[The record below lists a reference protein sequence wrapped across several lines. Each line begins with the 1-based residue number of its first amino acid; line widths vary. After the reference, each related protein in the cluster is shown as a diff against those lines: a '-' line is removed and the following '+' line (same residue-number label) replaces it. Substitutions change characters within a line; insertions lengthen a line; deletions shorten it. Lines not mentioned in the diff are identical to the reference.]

1 MTVSTDRRPP
11 RLARLL
17 PGLAALAL
25 GGCASMGPPSVARDR
40 FDYVSAVSTSWK
52 QQMLLNLLKVRYFD
66 APVFMDVAS
75 VINSYSLEG
84 EVSFADQAAPLG
96 REGDTFRAFG
106 ATARYAD
113 RPTISYSPLS
123 GDKFA
128 RNLMTPLPITGVLML
143 LQGGYS
149 ADVVM
154 RICVST
160 VNGLENAY
168 GGAGNARPGDARF
181 REFLAA
187 LRESQA
193 AGGMGM
199 RVKSLKDEQTV
210 IMFVQPDS
218 QEAVNAP
225 TRRIRELLRLD
236 PSVNE
241 YKVVFGSQAENARE
255 IAMLTRSVMQ
265 VMMDF
270 ASYIDVPEAD
280 LAEGRAYR
288 PQRTPEQEN
297 RFPPIL
303 RVRHGDK
310 APPDAYVAVRYRG
323 GWFWVDDRDHQ
334 SKAMFTS
341 VLFLFSLTETGQ
353 AQAGPVVTIPAR

>member
-1 MTVSTDRRPP
+1 
-11 RLARLL
+11 
-17 PGLAALAL
+17 
-25 GGCASMGPPSVARDR
+25 MGPSTVARDR
-40 FDYVSAVSTSWK
+40 FDYVGAVSESWK

-84 EVSFADQAAPLG
+84 EVTFADQSAPVG

-106 ATARYAD
+106 ATGRYAD
-113 RPTISYSPLS
+113 RPTISYNPLS

-128 RNLMTPLPITGVLML
+128 RNLMTPLPVTGVLML
-143 LQGGYS
+143 IQGGYA

-154 RICVST
+154 RVCVST

-168 GGAGNARPGDARF
+168 GGPGNARPGDPRF
-181 REFLAA
+181 RDLLAA
-187 LRESQA
+187 MRESQE

-199 RVKSLKDEQTV
+199 RIKTLKDTQAV
-210 IMFVQPDS
+210 VMFVQPDAGA
-218 QEAVNAP
+218 AVNAP
-225 TRRIRELLRLD
+225 IGRIRELLRLD
-236 PSVNE
+236 PAVNE
-241 YKVVFGSQAENARE
+241 YTVVFAAQPENGRE
-255 IAMLTRSVMQ
+255 IALLTRSVMQ
-265 VMMDF
+265 VLTDF

-288 PQRTPEQEN
+288 PQRSAEQV
-297 RFPPIL
+297 RMFPPIL
-303 RVRHGDK
+303 SVRHGDA
-310 APPDAYVAVRYRG
+310 APPDAYVSVRYRG
-323 GWFWVDDRDHQ
+323 RWFWVDDRDYR

-341 VLFLFSLTETGQ
+341 VLFLLSLTETGQ

>member
-1 MTVSTDRRPP
+1 MRTMRAPL
-11 RLARLL
+11 LAC
-17 PGLAALAL
+17 LAALAL
-25 GGCASMGPPSVARDR
+25 GGCASMGPPTIARDR
-40 FDYVSAVSTSWK
+40 FDYVSAVSESWK
-52 QQMLLNLLKVRYFD
+52 KQMLLNLLKVRYFD

-75 VINSYSLEG
+75 VINSYSVEG
-84 EVSFADQAAPLG
+84 EVRLADQSAPVG
-96 REGDTFRAFG
+96 REGDTFFNIG

-128 RNLMTPLPITGVLML
+128 RNLMTPLPVSGVLML
-143 LQGGYS
+143 VQGGYA

-168 GGAGNARPGDARF
+168 GGSGNARPGDPQF

-187 LRESQA
+187 LREGQA
-193 AGGMGM
+193 AGGVGM
-199 RVKSLKDEQTV
+199 RVRSLKDAQAV
-210 IMFVQPDS
+210 IMFVQPGRSAGAD
-218 QEAVNAP
+218 AP
-225 TRRIRELLRLD
+225 MRRMRELLRLD

-241 YKVVFGSQAENARE
+241 YVVVFGSQTENPRE

-265 VMMDF
+265 ILMDF
-270 ASYIDVPEAD
+270 ASYIDVPESD

-288 PQRTPEQEN
+288 PQRGPEQEKL
-297 RFPPIL
+297 FPPIL
-303 RVRHGDK
+303 RVHNGDK

-323 GWFWVDDRDHQ
+323 RWFWVDDRDHQ

-353 AQAGPVVTIPAR
+353 AQAAPVVTIPAR

>member
-1 MTVSTDRRPP
+1 MSPTLLPA
-11 RLARLL
+11 RLAPLL
-17 PGLAALAL
+17 ACLAALAL
-25 GGCASMGPPSVARDR
+25 GGCASMGPPTIARDR
-40 FDYVSAVSTSWK
+40 FDYVSAVSDSWK

-84 EVSFADQAAPLG
+84 EVTFADQAAPLG

-106 ATARYAD
+106 ATGRYAD

-128 RNLMTPLPITGVLML
+128 RNLMTPLPVSGVLML
-143 LQGGYS
+143 IQGGYA

-168 GGAGNARPGDARF
+168 GGSGNARAGDPRF

-187 LRESQA
+187 LREGQA
-193 AGGMGM
+193 SGGMGM
-199 RVKSLKDEQTV
+199 RVKSLKDTQAV
-210 IMFVQPDS
+210 VMFVQTDGSETSASPL
-218 QEAVNAP
+218 
-225 TRRIRELLRLD
+225 RRMRELLRLD
-236 PSVNE
+236 PSVSE
-241 YKVVFGSQAENARE
+241 YEVVFGSQAEGRRE

-265 VMMDF
+265 VMMDL

-288 PQRTPEQEN
+288 PLRSPEQEKL
-297 RFPPIL
+297 FPPTL
-303 RVRHGDK
+303 RVHNGDS
-310 APPDAYVAVRYRG
+310 PPQDAYVAVRYRG
-323 GWFWVDDRDHQ
+323 RWFWVDDRDHY

-341 VLFLFSLTETGQ
+341 VLFLFSLTETG
-353 AQAGPVVTIPAR
+353 ATAAAPVVTIPAR

>member
-1 MTVSTDRRPP
+1 MRAARRPP
-11 RLARLL
+11 RLALL
-17 PGLAALAL
+17 VPCLAALAL
-25 GGCASMGPPSVARDR
+25 GGCASMGPPTIARDR
-40 FDYVSAVSTSWK
+40 FDYVSAVSESWK

-84 EVSFADQAAPLG
+84 EVTFADQAAPVG

-106 ATARYAD
+106 ATGRYAD
-113 RPTISYSPLS
+113 RPTISYNPLT

-128 RNLMTPLPITGVLML
+128 RNLMTPLPISGVLML
-143 LQGGYS
+143 IQGGYA

-154 RICVST
+154 RICVNT
-160 VNGLENAY
+160 INGLENAY
-168 GGAGNARPGDARF
+168 GGAGNARPGDPQF

-193 AGGMGM
+193 TGGMGM
-199 RVKSLKDEQTV
+199 RVKSLKDAQTV
-210 IMFVQPDS
+210 IMFVQPGP
-218 QEAVNAP
+218 QEALNAP
-225 TRRIRELLRLD
+225 IGRIRELLHLD
-236 PSVNE
+236 PAINE
-241 YKVVFGSQAENARE
+241 YEVVFGSQAENQRQ

-270 ASYIDVPEAD
+270 ASYIDIPEAD

-288 PQRTPEQEN
+288 PQRSPGVEKL
-297 RFPPIL
+297 FPPTL
-303 RVRHGDK
+303 RVHHGDK
-310 APPDAYVAVRYRG
+310 APTDAYVAVRYRG
-323 GWFWVDDRDHQ
+323 RWFWVDDRDHQ

-341 VLFLFSLTETGQ
+341 VLFLFSLTETGA
-353 AQAGPVVTIPAR
+353 AQAAPVVTIPAR